1 MEEGL
6 GKLTKDDVS
15 YWALSITILKAL
27 DIPSYDYGSE
37 SDCYVTLHLPT
48 ASAKTYQ
55 TTIVPNGGNPV
66 WNETFNFRVPSHLK
80 NVLELKLYDEDPL
93 KSDNLISTL
102 MFDISNLTP
111 GKKENKVFTTNPETK
126 GQLCVDFELQESEEP
141 SHEYLTNGILVK
153 DDVSYW
159 ALSITILKALDI
171 PSYDYGSESDCYV
184 TLHLPTASAKTYQTT
199 IVPNSGNPVWDETF
213 NFRVPS
219 HLKNVLELKLY
230 DEDPL
235 KSDDLISPL
244 MFDISNLTPG
254 KKENKVFTTNPK
266 KDDVSYWALSI
277 TILKALDIPSYDYG
291 SESDCYVTLHLPTAS
306 AKTYQT
312 TIVPNSGNPVWNETF
327 NFRVPSHLKNVLEL
341 KLYDQDPRKSDD
353 LISPL
358 MFDISNLTPGKKE
371 NKVFTTNPKE
381 ARNLRF
387 YVNRDLETELGVASS
402 EEVPLLSAIKLQPLP
417 ANDNVKVSL
426 PLGQDTVDLNLHTDD
441 GMEEGL
447 AVRMDFDIPPQE
459 KEYLEKRKVVVGQ
472 ALQKLLG
479 LSSPPGPKKVP
490 VIALVGSGGGTRAMT
505 GLFGSL
511 KGLQQIGVLDAA
523 TYITGVSG
531 STWTMTSLYQQA
543 NWSQQDLNSAISAM
557 EGKITKDLLSSFS
570 TDKLQYYKDE
580 MDKKGEEGHTVS
592 LVDMWGLVI
601 EHLIFEKKT
610 TSTLSEQQRAVA
622 DGQNPLPIYTAVNMK
637 DELKGCEFEAEW
649 CEFTPYEV
657 GISKYG
663 AFVPAE
669 HVGSHFFLG
678 HMIKK
683 LIEPRIPFLMGIW
696 SSAFSVNMIELWE
709 LATGA
714 QPSWAVFQRSNIND
728 IVSETATESG
738 AAAGPSSVT
747 EDVRQV
753 SETATEREAAA
764 GPSSSPDDVTED
776 VRQEVDNDPATLDTN
791 LLNPA
796 KRMANTVSDFLRNRP
811 LIAQMYNFMRGLF
824 LRWDYNKSSNFNAWK
839 DTHPDAFPNKL
850 TPADPTLRLVDA
862 GHAINIG
869 CAPVLR
875 PEREADLII
884 SLSYSWDPG
893 HNLNVIQKT
902 ATYCKNHKIPFPN
915 ADFASLE
922 TEPDKEFYIFEDKEN
937 PKAPIVLHL
946 PLVNVTYKKFKAPGV
961 PRVGEAE
968 IKAGVID
975 VSSSSSPYK
984 TKNLILSQDDYRAL
998 VDLTTYNVL
1007 NNKES
1012 ILEAV
1017 RKALERKA
1025 SKMAS

>member
-1 MEEGL
+1 MT
-6 GKLTKDDVS
+6 TKEIDSNWSLRV
-15 YWALSITILKAL
+15 TILKAQHNHAH
-27 DIPSYDYGSE
+27 DYWSE
-37 SDCYVTLHLPT
+37 SDCYVTLRLPA
-48 ASAKTYQ
+48 ASASTYQ
-55 TTIVPNGGNPV
+55 TKIVPNSRNPV
-66 WNETFNFRVPSHLK
+66 WNETFNFRVPSHVK
-80 NVLELKLYDEDPL
+80 N
-93 KSDNLISTL
+93 I
-102 MFDISNLTP
+102 
-111 GKKENKVFTTNPETK
+111 
-126 GQLCVDFELQESEEP
+126 
-141 SHEYLTNGILVK
+141 
-153 DDVSYW
+153 
-159 ALSITILKALDI
+159 
-171 PSYDYGSESDCYV
+171 
-184 TLHLPTASAKTYQTT
+184 
-199 IVPNSGNPVWDETF
+199 
-213 NFRVPS
+213 
-219 HLKNVLELKLY
+219 LELKLY

-235 KSDDLISPL
+235 KSDDLISIL

-254 KKENKVFTTNPK
+254 KKETKVFIINPK
-266 KDDVSYWALSI
+266 TKGQLCVDFELQESEESSYEYL
-277 TILKALDIPSYDYG
+277 TNGILVAAPFSALDIRVDKLS
-291 SESDCYVTLHLPTAS
+291 
-306 AKTYQT
+306 
-312 TIVPNSGNPVWNETF
+312 NEK
-327 NFRVPSHLKNVLEL
+327 VKDMVL
-341 KLYDQDPRKSDD
+341 KLRGAYQE
-353 LISPL
+353 
-358 MFDISNLTPGKKE
+358 DIKIP
-371 NKVFTTNPKE
+371 NPQE
-381 ARNLRF
+381 ERNLRF
-387 YVNRDLETELGVASS
+387 YINRDLETELGVASA
-402 EEVPLLSAIKLQPLP
+402 EEEANNVTATAVPLLSAIKLQPMP
-417 ANDNVKVSL
+417 AKHDVKVSL
-426 PLGQDTVDLNLHTDD
+426 PLGQDTMDLDLHTDD
-441 GMEEGL
+441 GTEEGL

-472 ALQKLLG
+472 ALQKLFG

-511 KGLQQIGVLDAA
+511 RGLQQIGVLDAA

-531 STWTMTSLYQQA
+531 STWTMASLYQQA
-543 NWSQQDLNSAISAM
+543 NWSQQDIDSAISAM
-557 EGKITKDLLSSFS
+557 EGKITKRFLSSFS

-580 MDKKGEEGHTVS
+580 LDKKGKEGHIVS

-637 DELKGCEFEAEW
+637 DELKGCEIEAEW

-669 HVGSHFFLG
+669 QVGSQFFLG

-696 SSAFSVNMIELWE
+696 SSAFSVSMTQLWQ

-714 QPSWAVFQRSNIND
+714 QPSWTPFLGPDIND
-728 IVSETATESG
+728 I
-738 AAAGPSSVT
+738 
-747 EDVRQV
+747 
-753 SETATEREAAA
+753 
-764 GPSSSPDDVTED
+764 
-776 VRQEVDNDPATLDTN
+776 EVDNEPSTLDTY
-791 LLNPA
+791 LVNPVTDV
-796 KRMANTVSDFLRNRP
+796 ANMVTDFLRNRP
-811 LIAQMYNFMRGLF
+811 VIAQMYNFMRGLF
-824 LRWDYNKSSNFNAWK
+824 LHWNYNKSSNFNAWK
-839 DTHPDAFPNKL
+839 DTHPDAFPNRL

-875 PEREADLII
+875 PERETDLII

-893 HNLNVIQKT
+893 HNLKVIEKT
-902 ATYCKNHKIPFPN
+902 ATYCNNHKIPFPN

-922 TEPDKEFYIFEDKEN
+922 TESDKEFYIFEDKEN

-968 IKAGVID
+968 IKAGEID
-975 VSSSSSPYK
+975 VSSSNSPYK
-984 TKNLILSQDDYRAL
+984 TKNLTLLKDDYRAL
-998 VDLTTYNVL
+998 VDLMTYNVL

-1025 SKMAS
+1025 SKMAP